1 VTERLR
7 ETAKDLKVGHM
18 MLLMQ
23 LGNLDRE
30 RTMKNVELVGTK
42 VLPNVRDLWDDEWE
56 DKWWIHPIGDAK
68 RAVLGVT

>member
-1 VTERLR
+1 
-7 ETAKDLKVGHM
+7 M

-42 VLPNVRDLWDDEWE
+42 VLPHLRDLWNEWE